1 MKSGIFVRK
10 RKTTFLIPLKVI
22 RCGTPSINELPWMI
36 LDQYLTE
43 LVHTLHATRRV
54 KPTKAK
60 VWVISRLLSRDTK
73 AHTMKLP
80 LLICIL
86 HQTFQIKSQSK
97 SSISFHLKTLG
108 ITFDISGIPIVTFQA
123 DGSFTRSTYIERK
136 GPFGQEDI
144 FSQLTIC
151 LRMTVFYL
159 RGRETY
165 FLSYAN
171 PDSAD
176 ALTGYIERTA
186 FDKTYM

>member
-1 MKSGIFVRK
+1 MRYPVNQRASLNDIGPIPHGIS
-10 RKTTFLIPLKVI
+10 T
-22 RCGTPSINELPWMI
+22 
-36 LDQYLTE
+36 
-43 LVHTLHATRRV
+43 HATCNTTRETDES
-54 KPTKAK
+54 KG
-60 VWVISRLLSRDTK
+60 LSNQSTFEQGHESTR
-73 AHTMKLP
+73 TMKLP